1 MTVANIRLDK
11 AYLTAIWLETMFYG
25 LLRFIVLIRHIF
37 IIVFFNQGMNVV
49 LFGSYLFVSRYKR
62 KQPRVNRAIMTTGIF
77 MFLFSTIHVSLGF
90 QRLIEG
96 FIVLRNQPG
105 GPAAFFS
112 DVSIPANVA
121 KVCIHTINVSH
132 FFYTISVHATDSSV
146 TQSILGDSIVVR

>member
-1 MTVANIRLDK
+1 MVCFDSSCSFAS
-11 AYLTAIWLETMFYG
+11 YLSL
-25 LLRFIVLIRHIF
+25 
-37 IIVFFNQGMNVV
+37 FFLYQGMNVV
-49 LFGSYLFVSRYKR
+49 LFGSYLFVSWYKR

-132 FFYTISVHATDSSV
+132 LVCTISVYRTDCSV
-146 TQSILGDSIVVR
+146 TLICSLFWVTASWYGDHHIISYWL